1 MMMHSNSRRGS
12 TPARRRHF
20 LATLAIAAALAG
32 CASNP
37 PEKFA
42 DSDAKT
48 DVSVTLYASAQES
61 RARGDLAGAASLY
74 RHAYGADPRKTAP
87 LVGLGQV
94 AASGEPKDAAEAFR
108 KAPALEPQNA
118 EALRGLGNSM
128 VAINQPEL
136 AIGHYERALTV
147 TPADPHVFNGLGV
160 ANDLLGKHKDAQDFY
175 RAGLAS
181 APEDVNLKTNLGLS
195 LSFAGEYD
203 AGIEVLR
210 ELATAS
216 QATVLQRQNLALGLG
231 LAGRSQDAAKIA
243 SADLD
248 DRSVRSN
255 IVFYETLRAM
265 KDSVQRVRAVHA
277 RYASR

>member
-1 MMMHSNSRRGS
+1 
-12 TPARRRHF
+12 
-20 LATLAIAAALAG
+20 
-32 CASNP
+32 
-37 PEKFA
+37 
-42 DSDAKT
+42 
-48 DVSVTLYASAQES
+48 
-61 RARGDLAGAASLY
+61 
-74 RHAYGADPRKTAP
+74 
-87 LVGLGQV
+87 
-94 AASGEPKDAAEAFR
+94 
-108 KAPALEPQNA
+108 
-118 EALRGLGNSM
+118 M

-160 ANDLLGKHKDAQDFY
+160 ANDLLGRHKDAQDFY

-181 APEDVNLKTNLGLS
+181 APDDVNLKTNLGLS
-195 LSFAGEYD
+195 LAFAGEFD

-231 LAGRSQDAAKIA
+231 LAGRSRDAAKIA

-265 KDSVQRVRAVHA
+265 KDSIQRVRAVHA